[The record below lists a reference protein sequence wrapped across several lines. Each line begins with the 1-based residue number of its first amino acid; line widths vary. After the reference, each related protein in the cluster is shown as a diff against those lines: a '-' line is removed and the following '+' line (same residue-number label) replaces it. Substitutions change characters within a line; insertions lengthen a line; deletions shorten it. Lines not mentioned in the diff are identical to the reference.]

1 MFQSIQ
7 RKRAICKL
15 ITATFAV
22 NSVGLP
28 TFLAEDVAAASS
40 GRSLVVGD
48 HSKDKT
54 PDTSKSNTD
63 IKDEKGLPT
72 IKGNNEDR
80 NYPRWY
86 FHSDGTPL
94 STAELKARNYKA
106 SYTTTEIAQ
115 IHELLNT
122 YGLKKVQQM
131 QFNVSFRQ
139 NADGTTTIDANDKA
153 NHNPTKGAEPGKD
166 KNGNQGKLPTTPKEK
181 QLNPT
186 TDGSG
191 TAPSTPETKPTCDA
205 NSELVGGVCMVKCE
219 AGSKRDAKDKLCH
232 VTSCPTGSVYNTDK
246 TACTVCPTGEEPNA
260 AQTACVKKT
269 VECGDNEIYADNNK
283 TACKVCPTGEKP
295 NAAKTECEKVVCGTN
310 EIYKNEAKTVCEA
323 CPDGQVPNADQTAC
337 VAKPAVTPTKD
348 ETVCDTA
355 KGEYKGSDGKC
366 QTCPTGQTLNEK
378 GDGCVKAATDT
389 CDTSSGKKEIW
400 KDSSGKENCVDVCNS
415 DQTRDES
422 TGACVTKKTEEPS
435 SPTEPT
441 EEPTTPAKPA
451 PAKRALSRVTPQ
463 SNEVTPAAE
472 TPAETPA
479 AQETPAEQPKSSG
492 GSHKSS
498 IGKYLAGAAGIAA
511 LASLFNHKCKGD
523 KCDKPGK
530 VNKVDGKTVTRAS
543 VIDEQTTSIKFLDG
557 KGQIA
562 EKILPGESPYSAV
575 ITLGKLK
582 DDSLGAPYSTT
593 LSILETDIRDVS
605 FTPGKPFVFIK
616 DKHGLEAKTYIGL
629 LKVTFIK
636 ANGDA
641 VVDTLK
647 FELPVNETFGRLGQ
661 DSSEYGI
668 VGVKEMKAADLEEL
682 SKTALEGATVISAKW
697 QGDKDTGYCELTVSG
712 GTYIHKDTNET
723 VPNSEMIVASQNLEP
738 EQCNDTLNKKSASFS
753 TLVLDTSINSIGFA
767 RDEGEVTIGNDGF
780 YRTEKSYQAMMERLK
795 DQFGSGNLMFLRIN
809 QNGGSMD
816 TSTPIVYDTKQHKF
830 VDYAG
835 NDLNEIQ
842 EVVAK
847 QGLKAEDFKDIEPVD
862 DGNGHL
868 LGFKNSKTGEMLE
881 MDDSKSKEFSEEL
894 ARLAP
899 GNANKPG
906 QQNGLSNYNKGRIA
920 VTHPLTGI
928 VQTPEQVF
936 SVNTEIKPDDYG
948 FEQTGGDTSS
958 KSFLSGIQAVKRAS
972 LDAMG
977 KVIQQTGNLVL
988 STGTTPATAGTTP
1001 TTGKTEA
1008 QVPNDAKA
1016 NAETTSGTANNDD
1029 NTSDENGKVN

>member
-232 VTSCPTGSVYNTDK
+232 VTSCPTGSIYNADK
-246 TACTVCPTGEEPNA
+246 TTCTVCPTGEEPNA

-269 VECGDNEIYADNNK
+269 ATCGDNEIYADNDK
-283 TACKVCPTGEKP
+283 TSCKVCPTGEKP

-310 EIYKNEAKTVCEA
+310 EIYKNDAKTVCEA

-337 VAKPAVTPTKD
+337 VAKPSETPATKD
-348 ETVCDTA
+348 ETVCDAT
-355 KGEYKGSDGKC
+355 KGEFKGGDGKC
-366 QTCPTGQTLNEK
+366 QTCPTGQTLNAA
-378 GDGCVKAATDT
+378 GTACIKAATDT
-389 CDTSSGKKEIW
+389 CDTSSGKEIW
-400 KDSSGKENCVDVCNS
+400 KDSSGKENCVDTCLS
-415 DQTRDES
+415 GQTRDES
-422 TGACVTKKTEEPS
+422 TGACVTKKTDTPTDT
-435 SPTEPT
+435 PTEPT
-441 EEPTTPAKPA
+441 TPETPAKPA
-451 PAKRALSRVTPQ
+451 PAKRAPARVTPQ

-511 LASLFNHKCKGD
+511 LASLFSHHKPVDKGD
-523 KCDKPGK
+523 HPDANQENGLKITR
-530 VNKVDGKTVTRAS
+530 VN
-543 VIDEQTTSIKFLDG
+543 VIDTQTTSLKFFDKDG
-557 KGQIA
+557 NPA
-562 EKILPGESPYSAV
+562 EKIAPGESPYFAV
-575 ITLGKLK
+575 VTLGKLK
-582 DDSLGAPYSTT
+582 DSSLGKPHSATI
-593 LSILETDIRDVS
+593 SIKGTNIQDVS
-605 FTPGKPFVFIK
+605 FEPGQKFLFIK
-616 DKHGLEAKTYIGL
+616 EDQGLEAKPYKGL
-629 LKVTFIK
+629 IKVSFIK
-636 ANGDA
+636 ENGEA
-641 VVDTLK
+641 IVDTLE
-647 FELPVNETFGRLGQ
+647 FDLNVNESFGRLGA
-661 DSSEYGI
+661 DSDEFGI
-668 VGVKEMKAADLEEL
+668 AGVKEMKASDLEEFGAK
-682 SKTALEGATVISAKW
+682 SVVDAEVITAQWV
-697 QGDKDTGYCELTVSG
+697 GDEESGYCELRIKG
-712 GTYIHKDTNET
+712 GTYVDEVSHQEGPQSET
-723 VPNSEMIVASQNLEP
+723 TVVSQNFAP
-738 EQCNDTLNKKSASFS
+738 AQCTDKELSGKKAAFS
-753 TLVLDTSINSIGFA
+753 NLVEDTSINSMGIA
-767 RDEGEVTIGNDGF
+767 RDEGEVTVGDNGY
-780 YRTEKSYQAMMERLK
+780 YRTEQSYQAMIKRLQK
-795 DQFGSGNLMFLRIN
+795 QFGDHDLEFLYIN
-809 QNGGSMD
+809 QTGGSRE
-816 TSTPIVYDTKQHKF
+816 TSTPIVYDRTTNTFK
-830 VDYAG
+830 DYAG
-835 NDLNEIQ
+835 NNLNEEQ
-842 EVVAK
+842 KKLAVA
-847 QGLKAEDFKDIEPVD
+847 GLHVSTLDDIVPEWGD
-862 DGNGHL
+862 DKTFI
-868 LGFKNSKTGEMLE
+868 GFRNKETGSLIELDSSEAQKFDKNLA
-881 MDDSKSKEFSEEL
+881 EL
-894 ARLAP
+894 AP
-899 GNANKPG
+899 KNANVPG
-906 QQNGLSNYNKGRIA
+906 QQNGLSNYLRGLVKT
-920 VTHPLTGI
+920 THPITGAALTPTQIYG
-928 VQTPEQVF
+928 
-936 SVNTEIKPDDYG
+936 VNTEVDPGTYSY
-948 FEQTGGDTSS
+948 EQTGGDTSS
-958 KSFLSGIQAVKRAS
+958 KSYYSDIRPVILATGEKVVNTAVGISATSAAS
-972 LDAMG
+972 ATEDTSQN
-977 KVIQQTGNLVL
+977 QQ
-988 STGTTPATAGTTP
+988 
-1001 TTGKTEA
+1001 EA
-1008 QVPNDAKA
+1008 QAPTENAEA
-1016 NAETTSGTANNDD
+1016 NAETTSGTDNNDTD
-1029 NTSDENGKVN
+1029 NQKNKPE

>member
-232 VTSCPTGSVYNTDK
+232 VTSCPTGSIYNADK
-246 TACTVCPTGEEPNA
+246 TTCTVCPTGEEPNA

-269 VECGDNEIYADNNK
+269 ATCGDNEIYADNDK
-283 TACKVCPTGEKP
+283 TSCKVCPTGEKP

-310 EIYKNEAKTVCEA
+310 EIYKNDAKTVCEA

-337 VAKPAVTPTKD
+337 VAKPSETPATKD
-348 ETVCDTA
+348 ETVCDAT
-355 KGEYKGSDGKC
+355 KGEFKGGDGKC
-366 QTCPTGQTLNEK
+366 QTCPTGQTLNAA
-378 GDGCVKAATDT
+378 GTACVKAATDT
-389 CDTSSGKKEIW
+389 CDTANGKEIW
-400 KDSSGKENCVDVCNS
+400 KDSSGKENCVDACTS

-451 PAKRALSRVTPQ
+451 PAKRAPSRVTLQ

-492 GSHKSS
+492 GGSHKSNLGA
-498 IGKYLAGAAGIAA
+498 ILGGAAGIAA
-511 LASLFNHKCKGD
+511 LASLFSHHKPVDKGD
-523 KCDKPGK
+523 HPDANQENGLKITR
-530 VNKVDGKTVTRAS
+530 VN
-543 VIDEQTTSIKFLDG
+543 VIDTQTTSLKFFDKDG
-557 KGQIA
+557 NPA
-562 EKILPGESPYSAV
+562 EKIAPGESPYFAV
-575 ITLGKLK
+575 VTLGKLK
-582 DDSLGAPYSTT
+582 DSSLGKPHSATI
-593 LSILETDIRDVS
+593 SIKGTNIQDVS
-605 FTPGKPFVFIK
+605 FEPGQKFLFIK
-616 DKHGLEAKTYIGL
+616 EDQGLEAKPYKGL
-629 LKVTFIK
+629 IKVSFIK
-636 ANGDA
+636 ENGEA
-641 VVDTLK
+641 IVDTLE
-647 FELPVNETFGRLGQ
+647 FDLNVNESFGRLGA
-661 DSSEYGI
+661 DSDEFGI
-668 VGVKEMKAADLEEL
+668 AGVKEMKAADLEEFGAK
-682 SKTALEGATVISAKW
+682 SVVDAEVITAQWV
-697 QGDKDTGYCELTVSG
+697 GDEESGYCELRIKG
-712 GTYIHKDTNET
+712 GTYVDEVSHQEGPQSET
-723 VPNSEMIVASQNLEP
+723 TVVSQNFAP
-738 EQCNDTLNKKSASFS
+738 AQCTDKELSGKKAAFS
-753 TLVLDTSINSIGFA
+753 NLVEDTSINSMGIA
-767 RDEGEVTIGNDGF
+767 RDEGEVTVGDNGY
-780 YRTEKSYQAMMERLK
+780 YRTEQSYQAMIKRLQK
-795 DQFGSGNLMFLRIN
+795 QFGDHDLEFLYIN
-809 QNGGSMD
+809 QTGGSRE
-816 TSTPIVYDTKQHKF
+816 TSTPIVYDRTTNTFK
-830 VDYAG
+830 DYAG
-835 NDLNEIQ
+835 NNLNEEQ
-842 EVVAK
+842 KKLAVA
-847 QGLKAEDFKDIEPVD
+847 GLHVSTLDDIVPEWGD
-862 DGNGHL
+862 DKTFI
-868 LGFKNSKTGEMLE
+868 GFRNKETGSLIELDSSEAQKFDKNLA
-881 MDDSKSKEFSEEL
+881 EL
-894 ARLAP
+894 AP
-899 GNANKPG
+899 KNANVPG
-906 QQNGLSNYNKGRIA
+906 QQNGLSNYLRGLVKT
-920 VTHPLTGI
+920 THPITGAALTPTQIYG
-928 VQTPEQVF
+928 
-936 SVNTEIKPDDYG
+936 VNTEVDPGTYSY
-948 FEQTGGDTSS
+948 EQTGGDTSS
-958 KSFLSGIQAVKRAS
+958 KSYYSDIRPVILATGEKAINVVVGASANSGV
-972 LDAMG
+972 
-977 KVIQQTGNLVL
+977 
-988 STGTTPATAGTTP
+988 PATKDIQNQQGSQAP
-1001 TTGKTEA
+1001 AENA
-1008 QVPNDAKA
+1008 EA
-1016 NAETTSGTANNDD
+1016 NAETTSGTTNNDND
-1029 NTSDENGKVN
+1029 SSNAKGKVN

>member
-139 NADGTTTIDANDKA
+139 NADGTTTIDANDKV

-205 NSELVGGVCMVKCE
+205 NSELVGGVCMVKCA
-219 AGSKRDAKDKLCH
+219 AGSTRDMKDKLCH
-232 VTSCPTGSVYNTDK
+232 VTSCPTGTIYNTNK

-260 AQTACVKKT
+260 AQTACVKKVAT
-269 VECGDNEIYADNNK
+269 CGDNEIYADNDK
-283 TACKVCPTGEKP
+283 TSCKVCPTGEKP
-295 NAAKTECEKVVCGTN
+295 NAAKTECEKVVCAAN
-310 EIYKNEAKTVCEA
+310 EIYKNDAKTVCEA

-337 VAKPAVTPTKD
+337 VAKPSETPATKD
-348 ETVCDTA
+348 ETVCDAT
-355 KGEYKGSDGKC
+355 KGEFKGGDGKC
-366 QTCPTGQTLNEK
+366 QTCPTGQTLNAA
-378 GDGCVKAATDT
+378 GTACVKAATDT
-389 CDTSSGKKEIW
+389 CDTANGKEIW
-400 KDSSGKENCVDVCNS
+400 KDSSGKENCVDACTS

-492 GSHKSS
+492 GSHKSNLGA
-498 IGKYLAGAAGIAA
+498 ILGGAAGIAA
-511 LASLFNHKCKGD
+511 LASLFSHHKPVDKGD
-523 KCDKPGK
+523 HPDANQENGLKITR
-530 VNKVDGKTVTRAS
+530 VN
-543 VIDEQTTSIKFLDG
+543 VIDTQTTSLKFFDKDG
-557 KGQIA
+557 NPA
-562 EKILPGESPYSAV
+562 EKIAPGESPYFAV
-575 ITLGKLK
+575 VTLGKLK
-582 DDSLGAPYSTT
+582 DSSLGKPHSATI
-593 LSILETDIRDVS
+593 SIKGTNIQDVS
-605 FTPGKPFVFIK
+605 FEPGQKFLFIK
-616 DKHGLEAKTYIGL
+616 EDQGLEAKPYKGL
-629 LKVTFIK
+629 IKVSFIK
-636 ANGDA
+636 ENGEA
-641 VVDTLK
+641 IVDTLE
-647 FELPVNETFGRLGQ
+647 FDLNVNESFGRLGA
-661 DSSEYGI
+661 DSDEFGI
-668 VGVKEMKAADLEEL
+668 AGVKEMKAADLEEF
-682 SKTALEGATVISAKW
+682 GAKSVVDAEVVKAQW
-697 QGDKDTGYCELTVSG
+697 VGDNETGYCELHIKG
-712 GTYIHKDTNET
+712 GTYVDEVSHQEGPQSET
-723 VPNSEMIVASQNLEP
+723 TVVSQNFAP
-738 EQCNDTLNKKSASFS
+738 AQCTDKELSGKKAAFS
-753 TLVLDTSINSIGFA
+753 NLVEDTSINSMGIA
-767 RDEGEVTIGNDGF
+767 RDEGEVTVGDNGY
-780 YRTEKSYQAMMERLK
+780 YRTEQSYQAMIKRLQK
-795 DQFGSGNLMFLRIN
+795 QFGDHDLEFLYIN
-809 QNGGSMD
+809 QTGGSRE
-816 TSTPIVYDTKQHKF
+816 TSTPIVYDRTTNTFK
-830 VDYAG
+830 DYAG
-835 NDLNEIQ
+835 NNLNEEQ
-842 EVVAK
+842 KKLAVA
-847 QGLKAEDFKDIEPVD
+847 GLHVSTLDDIVPEWGD
-862 DGNGHL
+862 DKTFI
-868 LGFKNSKTGEMLE
+868 GFRNKETGSLIELDSSEAQKFDKNLA
-881 MDDSKSKEFSEEL
+881 EL
-894 ARLAP
+894 AP
-899 GNANKPG
+899 KNANVPG
-906 QQNGLSNYNKGRIA
+906 QQNGLSNYLRGLVKT
-920 VTHPLTGI
+920 THPITGAALTPTQIYG
-928 VQTPEQVF
+928 
-936 SVNTEIKPDDYG
+936 VNTEVDPGTYSY
-948 FEQTGGDTSS
+948 EQTGGDTSS
-958 KSFLSGIQAVKRAS
+958 KSYYSDIRPVILATGEKVVNTAVGISATSAAS
-972 LDAMG
+972 ATEDTSQN
-977 KVIQQTGNLVL
+977 QQ
-988 STGTTPATAGTTP
+988 
-1001 TTGKTEA
+1001 EA
-1008 QVPNDAKA
+1008 QAPTENAEA
-1016 NAETTSGTANNDD
+1016 NAETTSGTDNNDTD
-1029 NTSDENGKVN
+1029 NQKNKPE

>member
-232 VTSCPTGSVYNTDK
+232 VTSCPTGSIYNADK
-246 TACTVCPTGEEPNA
+246 TTCTVCPTGEEPNA

-269 VECGDNEIYADNNK
+269 ATCGDNEIYADNDK
-283 TACKVCPTGEKP
+283 TSCKVCPTGEKP

-310 EIYKNEAKTVCEA
+310 EIYKNDAKTVCEA

-337 VAKPAVTPTKD
+337 VAKPSETPATKD
-348 ETVCDTA
+348 ETVCDAT
-355 KGEYKGSDGKC
+355 KGEFKGGDGKC
-366 QTCPTGQTLNEK
+366 QTCPTGQTLNAA
-378 GDGCVKAATDT
+378 GTACIKAATDT
-389 CDTSSGKKEIW
+389 CDTSSGKEIW
-400 KDSSGKENCVDVCNS
+400 KDSSGKENCVDTCLS
-415 DQTRDES
+415 GQTRDES
-422 TGACVTKKTEEPS
+422 TGACVTKKTDTPTDT
-435 SPTEPT
+435 PTEPT
-441 EEPTTPAKPA
+441 TPETPAKPA
-451 PAKRALSRVTPQ
+451 PAKRAPARVTPQ

-511 LASLFNHKCKGD
+511 LASLFSHHKPVDKGD
-523 KCDKPGK
+523 HPDANLENGLKITR
-530 VNKVDGKTVTRAS
+530 VN
-543 VIDEQTTSIKFLDG
+543 VIDTQTTSLKFFDKDG
-557 KGQIA
+557 NPA
-562 EKILPGESPYSAV
+562 EKIAPGESPYFAV
-575 ITLGKLK
+575 VTLGKLK
-582 DDSLGAPYSTT
+582 DSSLGKPHSATI
-593 LSILETDIRDVS
+593 SIKGTNIQDVS
-605 FTPGKPFVFIK
+605 FEPGQKFLFIK
-616 DKHGLEAKTYIGL
+616 EDQGLEAKPYKGL
-629 LKVTFIK
+629 IKVSFIK
-636 ANGDA
+636 ENGEA
-641 VVDTLK
+641 IVDTLE
-647 FELPVNETFGRLGQ
+647 FDLNVNESFGRLGA
-661 DSSEYGI
+661 DSDEFGI
-668 VGVKEMKAADLEEL
+668 AGVKEMKAADLEEF
-682 SKTALEGATVISAKW
+682 GAKSVVDAEVVKAQW
-697 QGDKDTGYCELTVSG
+697 VGDNETGYCELHIKG
-712 GTYIHKDTNET
+712 GTYVDEVSHQEGPQSET
-723 VPNSEMIVASQNLEP
+723 TVVSQNFEPDQCKTEKLEH
-738 EQCNDTLNKKSASFS
+738 QKASFS
-753 TLVLDTSINSIGFA
+753 KLVEDTSINSLGIA
-767 RDEGEVTIGNDGF
+767 RDEGEVTIGNSGY
-780 YRTEKSYQAMMERLK
+780 YRTKQSYDAMLDRLR
-795 DQFGSGNLMFLRIN
+795 DQFGNDKLQFLYIN
-809 QNGGSMD
+809 QTGGSRD
-816 TSTPIVYDTKQHKF
+816 TSTPIVWDGTEFK
-830 VDYAG
+830 DYAG
-835 NDLNEIQ
+835 NTLNDEQKKLAVKGLDVSTLDHIVPEFESDGTTLAGFTNTETGARIELDSSEAKKLNE
-842 EVVAK
+842 
-847 QGLKAEDFKDIEPVD
+847 
-862 DGNGHL
+862 N
-868 LGFKNSKTGEMLE
+868 
-881 MDDSKSKEFSEEL
+881 L
-894 ARLAP
+894 AILAP
-899 GNANKPG
+899 TNANVPG
-906 QQNGLSNYNKGRIA
+906 QQNGLSNYLNELVKTTNPI
-920 VTHPLTGI
+920 TGVATDLPQI
-928 VQTPEQVF
+928 YG
-936 SVNTEIKPDDYG
+936 VNTEVDPGTYNY
-948 FEQTGGDTSS
+948 EQTGGDTSA
-958 KSFLSGIQAVKRAS
+958 KSYYSDIRPVILARDTISALAS
-972 LDAMG
+972 ISA
-977 KVIQQTGNLVL
+977 T
-988 STGTTPATAGTTP
+988 SAAPATKDTSQNQQ
-1001 TTGKTEA
+1001 EA
-1008 QVPNDAKA
+1008 QSSTENEQ
-1016 NAETTSGTANNDD
+1016 NAETTSGHSFGENSGESS
-1029 NTSDENGKVN
+1029 SDTDNGKGNEEE

>member
-139 NADGTTTIDANDKA
+139 NADGTTTIDANDKV

-205 NSELVGGVCMVKCE
+205 NSELVGGVCMVKCA
-219 AGSKRDAKDKLCH
+219 AGSTRDMKDKLCH
-232 VTSCPTGSVYNTDK
+232 VTSCPTGTIYNTNK

-260 AQTACVKKT
+260 AQTACVKKVAT
-269 VECGDNEIYADNNK
+269 CGDNEIYADNDK
-283 TACKVCPTGEKP
+283 TSCKVCPTGEKP
-295 NAAKTECEKVVCGTN
+295 NAAKTECEKVVCAAN
-310 EIYKNEAKTVCEA
+310 EIYKNDAKTVCEA

-337 VAKPAVTPTKD
+337 VAKPSETPATKD
-348 ETVCDTA
+348 ETVCDAT
-355 KGEYKGSDGKC
+355 KGEFKGGDGKC
-366 QTCPTGQTLNEK
+366 QTCPTGQTLNAA
-378 GDGCVKAATDT
+378 GTACVKAATDT
-389 CDTSSGKKEIW
+389 CDTANGKEIW
-400 KDSSGKENCVDVCNS
+400 KDSSGKENCVDACTS

-441 EEPTTPAKPA
+441 DEPTTPAKPA

-492 GSHKSS
+492 GSHKSNLGA
-498 IGKYLAGAAGIAA
+498 ILGGAAGIAA
-511 LASLFNHKCKGD
+511 LASLFSHHKPVDKGD
-523 KCDKPGK
+523 HPDANQENGLKITR
-530 VNKVDGKTVTRAS
+530 VN
-543 VIDEQTTSIKFLDG
+543 VIDTQTTSLKFFDKDG
-557 KGQIA
+557 NPA
-562 EKILPGESPYSAV
+562 EKIAPGESPYFAV
-575 ITLGKLK
+575 VTLGKLK
-582 DDSLGAPYSTT
+582 DSSLGKPHSATI
-593 LSILETDIRDVS
+593 SIKGTNIQDVS
-605 FTPGKPFVFIK
+605 FEPGQKFLFIK
-616 DKHGLEAKTYIGL
+616 EDQGLEAKPYKGL
-629 LKVTFIK
+629 IKVSFIK
-636 ANGDA
+636 ENGEA
-641 VVDTLK
+641 IVDTLE
-647 FELPVNETFGRLGQ
+647 FDLNVNESFGRLGA
-661 DSSEYGI
+661 DSDEFGI
-668 VGVKEMKAADLEEL
+668 AGVKEMKAADLEEF
-682 SKTALEGATVISAKW
+682 GAKSVVDAEVVKAQW
-697 QGDKDTGYCELTVSG
+697 VGDNETGYCELHIKG
-712 GTYIHKDTNET
+712 GTYVDEVSHQEGPQSET
-723 VPNSEMIVASQNLEP
+723 TVVSQNFAP
-738 EQCNDTLNKKSASFS
+738 AQCTDKELSGKKAAFS
-753 TLVLDTSINSIGFA
+753 NLVEDTSINSMGIA
-767 RDEGEVTIGNDGF
+767 RDEGEVTVGDNGY
-780 YRTEKSYQAMMERLK
+780 YRTEQSYQAMIKRLQK
-795 DQFGSGNLMFLRIN
+795 QFGDHDLEFLYIN
-809 QNGGSMD
+809 QTGGSRE
-816 TSTPIVYDTKQHKF
+816 TSTPIVYDRTTNTFK
-830 VDYAG
+830 DYAG
-835 NDLNEIQ
+835 NNLNEEQ
-842 EVVAK
+842 KKLAVA
-847 QGLKAEDFKDIEPVD
+847 GLHVSTLDDIVPEWGD
-862 DGNGHL
+862 DKTFI
-868 LGFKNSKTGEMLE
+868 GFRNKETGSLIELDSSEAQKFDKNLA
-881 MDDSKSKEFSEEL
+881 EL
-894 ARLAP
+894 AP
-899 GNANKPG
+899 KNANVPG
-906 QQNGLSNYNKGRIA
+906 QQNGLSNYLRGLVKT
-920 VTHPLTGI
+920 THPITGAALTPTQIYG
-928 VQTPEQVF
+928 
-936 SVNTEIKPDDYG
+936 VNTEVDPGTYSY
-948 FEQTGGDTSS
+948 EQTGGDTSS
-958 KSFLSGIQAVKRAS
+958 KSYYSDIRPVILATGEKVVNTAVGISATSAAS
-972 LDAMG
+972 ATEDTSQN
-977 KVIQQTGNLVL
+977 QQ
-988 STGTTPATAGTTP
+988 
-1001 TTGKTEA
+1001 EA
-1008 QVPNDAKA
+1008 QAPTENAEA
-1016 NAETTSGTANNDD
+1016 NAETTSGTDNNDTD
-1029 NTSDENGKVN
+1029 NQKNKPE

>member
-205 NSELVGGVCMVKCE
+205 NSELVGGVCMVKCA
-219 AGSKRDAKDKLCH
+219 AGSTRDMKDKLCH

-337 VAKPAVTPTKD
+337 VAKPSETPAKD
-348 ETVCDTA
+348 DTICDTS
-355 KGEYKGSDGKC
+355 KGEFKGSDGKC
-366 QTCPTGQTLNEK
+366 QTCPTGQTLNAA
-378 GDGCVKAATDT
+378 GTACVKAATDT
-389 CDTSSGKKEIW
+389 CDTSSGKEIW
-400 KDSSGKENCVDVCNS
+400 KDSSGKENCVDACTS

-511 LASLFNHKCKGD
+511 LASLFNHKCKGEH
-523 KCDKPGK
+523 CDGGRPP
-530 VNKVDGKTVTRAS
+530 VNRSDGHTITRAS
-543 VIDEQTTSIKFLDG
+543 VVDEKTTSIKFFNKDG
-557 KGQIA
+557 SPA
-562 EKILPGESPYSAV
+562 EKIAPGESPYQAIV
-575 ITLGKLK
+575 TLGTLK
-582 DDSLGAPYSTT
+582 DSSLGKPYSATI
-593 LSILETDIRDVS
+593 SIKGTDIQDVKFES
-605 FTPGKPFVFIK
+605 GQKFELIK
-616 DKHGLEAKTYIGL
+616 DGKGLEAKPYEGL
-629 LKVTFIK
+629 IKVSFIK
-636 ANGDA
+636 ENGDA

-647 FELPVNETFGRLGQ
+647 FNLNVNESFGRLGE
-661 DSSEYGI
+661 DSDEFGI
-668 VGVKEMKAADLEEL
+668 AGVKEMKASDLEEFGAK
-682 SKTALEGATVISAKW
+682 SVVDAEVITAQWV
-697 QGDKDTGYCELTVSG
+697 GDEESGYCELRIKG
-712 GTYIHKDTNET
+712 GTYVDEVSHQEGPQSET
-723 VPNSEMIVASQNLEP
+723 TVVSQNFAP
-738 EQCNDTLNKKSASFS
+738 AQCTDKELSGKKAAFS
-753 TLVLDTSINSIGFA
+753 NLVEDTSINSMGIA
-767 RDEGEVTIGNDGF
+767 RDEGEVTVGDNGY
-780 YRTEKSYQAMMERLK
+780 YRTEQSYQAMIKRLQK
-795 DQFGSGNLMFLRIN
+795 QFGDHDLEFLYIN
-809 QNGGSMD
+809 QTGGSRE
-816 TSTPIVYDTKQHKF
+816 TSTPIVYDRTTNTFK
-830 VDYAG
+830 DYAG
-835 NDLNEIQ
+835 NNLNEEQ
-842 EVVAK
+842 KKLAVA
-847 QGLKAEDFKDIEPVD
+847 GLHVSTLDDIVPEWGD
-862 DGNGHL
+862 DKTFI
-868 LGFKNSKTGEMLE
+868 GFRNKETGSLIELDSSEAQKFDKNLA
-881 MDDSKSKEFSEEL
+881 EL
-894 ARLAP
+894 AP
-899 GNANKPG
+899 KNANVPG
-906 QQNGLSNYNKGRIA
+906 QQNGLSNYLRGLVKT
-920 VTHPLTGI
+920 THPITGAALTPTQIYG
-928 VQTPEQVF
+928 
-936 SVNTEIKPDDYG
+936 VNTEVDPGTYSY
-948 FEQTGGDTSS
+948 EQTGGDTSS
-958 KSFLSGIQAVKRAS
+958 KSYYSDIRPVILATGEKVVNTAVGISATSAAS
-972 LDAMG
+972 ATEDTSQN
-977 KVIQQTGNLVL
+977 QQ
-988 STGTTPATAGTTP
+988 
-1001 TTGKTEA
+1001 EA
-1008 QVPNDAKA
+1008 QAPTENAEA
-1016 NAETTSGTANNDD
+1016 NAETTSGTDNNDTD
-1029 NTSDENGKVN
+1029 NQKNKPE

>member
-139 NADGTTTIDANDKA
+139 NADGTTTIDANDKV

-205 NSELVGGVCMVKCE
+205 NSELVGGVCMGKCA
-219 AGSKRDAKDKLCH
+219 AGSTRDMKDKLCH
-232 VTSCPTGSVYNTDK
+232 VTSCPTGTIYNTNK

-260 AQTACVKKT
+260 AQTACVKKVAT
-269 VECGDNEIYADNNK
+269 CGDNEIYADNDK
-283 TACKVCPTGEKP
+283 TSCKVCPTGEKP
-295 NAAKTECEKVVCGTN
+295 NAAKTECEKVVCAAN
-310 EIYKNEAKTVCEA
+310 EIYKNDAKTVCEA

-337 VAKPAVTPTKD
+337 VAKPSETPATKD
-348 ETVCDTA
+348 ETVCDAT
-355 KGEYKGSDGKC
+355 KGEFKGGDGKC
-366 QTCPTGQTLNEK
+366 QTCPTGQTLNAA
-378 GDGCVKAATDT
+378 GTACVKAATDT
-389 CDTSSGKKEIW
+389 CDTANGKEIW
-400 KDSSGKENCVDVCNS
+400 KDSSGKENCVDACTS

-492 GSHKSS
+492 GSHKSNLGA
-498 IGKYLAGAAGIAA
+498 ILGGAAGIAA
-511 LASLFNHKCKGD
+511 LASLFSHHKPVDKGD
-523 KCDKPGK
+523 HPDANQENGLKITR
-530 VNKVDGKTVTRAS
+530 VN
-543 VIDEQTTSIKFLDG
+543 VIDTQTTSLKFFDKDG
-557 KGQIA
+557 NPA
-562 EKILPGESPYSAV
+562 EKIAPGESPYFAV
-575 ITLGKLK
+575 VTLGKLK
-582 DDSLGAPYSTT
+582 DSSLGKPHSATI
-593 LSILETDIRDVS
+593 SIKGTNIQDVS
-605 FTPGKPFVFIK
+605 FEPGQKFLFIK
-616 DKHGLEAKTYIGL
+616 EDQGLEAKPYKGL
-629 LKVTFIK
+629 IKVSFIK
-636 ANGDA
+636 ENGEA
-641 VVDTLK
+641 IVDTLE
-647 FELPVNETFGRLGQ
+647 FDLNVNESFGRLGA
-661 DSSEYGI
+661 DSDEFGI
-668 VGVKEMKAADLEEL
+668 AGVKEMKAADLEEF
-682 SKTALEGATVISAKW
+682 GAKSVVDAEVVKAQW
-697 QGDKDTGYCELTVSG
+697 VGDNETGYCELHIKG
-712 GTYIHKDTNET
+712 GTYVDEVSHQEGPQSET
-723 VPNSEMIVASQNLEP
+723 TVVSQNFAP
-738 EQCNDTLNKKSASFS
+738 AQCTDKELSGKKAAFS
-753 TLVLDTSINSIGFA
+753 NLVEDTSINSMGIA
-767 RDEGEVTIGNDGF
+767 RDEGEVTVGDNGY
-780 YRTEKSYQAMMERLK
+780 YRTEQSYQAMIKRLQK
-795 DQFGSGNLMFLRIN
+795 QFGDHDLEFLYIN
-809 QNGGSMD
+809 QTGGSRE
-816 TSTPIVYDTKQHKF
+816 TSTPIVYDRTTNTFK
-830 VDYAG
+830 DYAG
-835 NDLNEIQ
+835 NNLNEEQ
-842 EVVAK
+842 KKLAVA
-847 QGLKAEDFKDIEPVD
+847 GLHVSTLDDIVPEWGD
-862 DGNGHL
+862 DKTFI
-868 LGFKNSKTGEMLE
+868 GFRNKETGSLIELDSSEAQKFDKNLA
-881 MDDSKSKEFSEEL
+881 EL
-894 ARLAP
+894 AP
-899 GNANKPG
+899 KNANVPG
-906 QQNGLSNYNKGRIA
+906 QQNGLSNYLRGLVKT
-920 VTHPLTGI
+920 THPITGAALTPTQIYG
-928 VQTPEQVF
+928 
-936 SVNTEIKPDDYG
+936 VNTEVDPGTYSY
-948 FEQTGGDTSS
+948 EQTGGDTSS
-958 KSFLSGIQAVKRAS
+958 KSYYSDIRPVILATGEKVVNTAVGISATSAAS
-972 LDAMG
+972 ATEDTSQN
-977 KVIQQTGNLVL
+977 QQ
-988 STGTTPATAGTTP
+988 
-1001 TTGKTEA
+1001 EA
-1008 QVPNDAKA
+1008 QAPTENAEA
-1016 NAETTSGTANNDD
+1016 NAETTSGTDNNDTD
-1029 NTSDENGKVN
+1029 NQKNKPE